1 MYKSSLMV
9 ETVAPVSKS
18 AVQVLLHVLI
28 TRVIPFGVPTD
39 CFLLTSRPCAE
50 PDPWPKEYHYGSFLI
65 TSHSKYGPSYQAFFA
80 IEAYY
85 QYSLGKQAWNQL
97 DDSIVYGML
106 TFNYIPGMT
115 VYCFSL

>member
-18 AVQVLLHVLI
+18 SVQVMLHVLI
-28 TRVIPFGVPTD
+28 ARVISFGVPTN
-39 CFLLTSRPCAE
+39 CFLLTDRPCAE
-50 PDPWPKEYHYGSFLI
+50 PDPCPKEYLYGSLLI
-65 TSHSKYGPSYQAFFA
+65 TSLSKYGPSFQAFFT

-85 QYSLGKQAWNQL
+85 QYSLGKHAWNQL